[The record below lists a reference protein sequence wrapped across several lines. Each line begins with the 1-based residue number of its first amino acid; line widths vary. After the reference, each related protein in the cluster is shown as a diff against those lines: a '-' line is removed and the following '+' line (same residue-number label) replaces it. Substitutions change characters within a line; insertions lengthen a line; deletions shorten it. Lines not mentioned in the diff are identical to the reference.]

1 MHLIKGSIGPG
12 LLMLPW
18 GVRHAGIIAGP
29 IYMVLIAL
37 INMHCMQILVK
48 SSRYLC
54 KKLNLSALDYGDLG
68 YYSVL
73 YGPIQRLQ
81 PHASKAR
88 IFVNACLVLTQ
99 FGICCVFVLFVGQN
113 IRQVFAVYWENIP
126 GNRVFMALL
135 IIPVILLTL
144 IENLPVLAWFSTAA
158 NAAIL
163 ISVGMILRYLT
174 PNLPPVTSRPF
185 IAEITDFP
193 LFVGGVIYA
202 FEGIGVILPLEN
214 AMRTPEY
221 FPKIIYI
228 GMTMISI
235 LYIVFGF
242 IGYLKFG
249 SKACGSITLNLP
261 ITPFYETARILYSFA
276 LFVTYPLQFYVIME
290 IIRASIDQDSKLKTK
305 YLQWTIKALIA
316 TFSCVCAIAVPSLG
330 NYISLVGTTVTT
342 TLAIILPA
350 VIETLTFY
358 EKAGTT
364 YQPIGDVTAGD
375 ASSSDEE
382 NERNEKNEESP
393 AYEKL
398 RPLEL
403 CKNAFI
409 ITFGTIAVF
418 VGSAAVLKS
427 IILTMKHYN
436 PEHVCSGGV
445 AALKNTTYFNSTIRL
460 GVDV

>member
-1 MHLIKGSIGPG
+1 MSTSSRSSLSSLFILEDHQRRISNIGCLMHLIKGSIGPG

-54 KKLNLSALDYGDLG
+54 NYQPWTTVTLDIIV
-68 YYSVL
+68 YYMVPFKDYNPCIKS
-73 YGPIQRLQ
+73 
-81 PHASKAR
+81 R

-135 IIPVILLTL
+135 IIPVILLTF
-144 IENLPVLAWFSTAA
+144 IENLLCLLGFQQLRMPQF
-158 NAAIL
+158 

-261 ITPFYETARILYSFA
+261 ITPFYETARVLYSFA

-290 IIRASIDQDSKLKTK
+290 IIRASIDPDSKLKTK

-350 VIETLTFY
+350 VIETLTFH

-364 YQPIGDVTAGD
+364 YQPIGDVTAGN

-382 NERNEKNEESP
+382 NERNEKNEE
-393 AYEKL
+393 AL
-398 RPLEL
+398 H
-403 CKNAFI
+403 
-409 ITFGTIAVF
+409 T
-418 VGSAAVLKS
+418 KS
-427 IILTMKHYN
+427 CGHWNYAKTH
-436 PEHVCSGGV
+436 S
-445 AALKNTTYFNSTIRL
+445 S
-460 GVDV
+460 